1 MIQTDAERMN
11 FIRDDWFKEHE
22 ATYEKLSNDTVV
34 LTFKKPNTNMYYV
47 RYILDKNALFIT
59 GDIGDAVFCLTE
71 KADLK
76 TLATDYNNH
85 YLFSKLRADREAY
98 DFNTEKAIKAFKEY
112 FGCEYLDTEDF
123 DEDEKEKY
131 NELVDDFIVELRDE
145 CTSSDM
151 LSHILSSEYYDR
163 ISEFDA
169 DCSEWAFDLGKE
181 LSWQAL
187 GWVVG
192 LKMAYEQ
199 LKEELN

>member
-1 MIQTDAERMN
+1 MIQTDTERMN
-11 FIRDDWFKEHE
+11 FIRDDWFKEHK
-22 ATYEKLSNDTVV
+22 ATYEKLSDNTVV

-47 RYILDKNALFIT
+47 RYVLDKNVLFIT

-85 YLFSKLRADREAY
+85 YLFGKLRADREAY
-98 DFNTEKAIKAFKEY
+98 DFDSEKAIKTFKEY
-112 FGCEYLDTEDF
+112 FGCEYLDT
-123 DEDEKEKY
+123 
-131 NELVDDFIVELRDE
+131 
-145 CTSSDM
+145 
-151 LSHILSSEYYDR
+151 EYYDR

-169 DCSEWAFDLGKE
+169 DCSEWVFDLGKE